1 MNCALGLEQRVAV
14 RNVLCL
20 CILFIALTGS
30 SFGIDIDRGLWG
42 RNPFLTREEIAS
54 IQGKTAPVTNKTPIP
69 QWDLKSILI
78 SGTDR
83 VAIIDD
89 YIVTVGDYI
98 RGMKVL
104 KINRSDVVLG
114 GKLGNTVIRLKQPS
128 IPIETGKGIR

>member
-1 MNCALGLEQRVAV
+1 MNCALGVEQRVAV
-14 RNVLCL
+14 RNALCL
-20 CILFIALTGS
+20 CILFIVLAGN
-30 SFGIDIDRGLWG
+30 SFGIDRGLWG

-54 IQGKTAPVTNKTPIP
+54 IQGRAAPVTNKPLIP

-83 VAIIDD
+83 VAIIND

-128 IPIETGKGIR
+128 IPIETGKGVR